1 MKKSTI
7 ILVPIVIVSGS
18 YAGERYI
25 HEDFRY
31 YFLATLLFGW
41 LGAYYFLRSAN
52 NKLASV
58 LAGKE
63 PHEREV
69 FLQELD
75 KDQRKKVEKL
85 IENKVEPV
93 AGGDATR

>member
-7 ILVPIVIVSGS
+7 IIVPIVIVAGS
-18 YAGERYI
+18 YAGEEFI
-25 HEDFRY
+25 HDDFRY
-31 YFLATLLFGW
+31 YFLAILLLGW
-41 LGAYYFLRSAN
+41 LGAYLFLRTAN

-75 KDQRKKVEKL
+75 KDQRKRVEKL

-93 AGGDATR
+93 AGGDAAR